1 MNAVHWAPELQ
12 SAPAVTAPPAGWSEA
27 GWFAAAT
34 ADAGTNHVMAG
45 ELYVV
50 ASEHTPD
57 VFIAGSKDRAMAMF
71 REFEATMFDEAQREK
86 VPSFRDIGARLV
98 KRLSELD
105 IEAYRLAETPSV
117 GEVEVTTERINQRR
131 AVFPIMSQGDAAVF
145 ISGQAQHPDYPF
157 PEPFDGVTIDHG
169 DEVGAAIEAC
179 AQFAAKGV

>member
-1 MNAVHWAPELQ
+1 MWL
-12 SAPAVTAPPAGWSEA
+12 PAS
-27 GWFAAAT
+27 
-34 ADAGTNHVMAG
+34 
-45 ELYVV
+45 
-50 ASEHTPD
+50 TPD

-86 VPSFRDIGARLV
+86 VPSCRDIGARLV

-145 ISGQAQHPDYPF
+145 ISGQAQHPDYLF